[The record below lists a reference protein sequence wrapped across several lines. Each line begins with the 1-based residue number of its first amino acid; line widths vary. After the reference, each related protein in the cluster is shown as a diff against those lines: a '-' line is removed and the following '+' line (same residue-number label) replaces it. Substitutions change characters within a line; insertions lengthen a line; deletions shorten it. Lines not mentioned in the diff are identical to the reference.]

1 MQYITK
7 YGTED
12 HFTYQGTER
21 KDYHDKNGVQQPGH
35 KNKFNI
41 HHFAI
46 LALFQWSQENAHA
59 KKEMYKKHKLRF
71 ITQKTAF
78 KYEVQTLVSMMHWD
92 TFNKSFKFIMLNNS
106 LKKKGTSFKEQY
118 EKADLMLKEKER
130 LSTAKFKRGM
140 RYGRNFYAAV
150 RIKFHAAVRIQ
161 EWWLR
166 KKRKYRIYKNIYQLM
181 DEYSVEGGFTGQDT
195 AKYFGIGKGKNL
207 LKIQEDIMKK
217 VEMHR
222 VKCRE
227 VSTKLVNTTLQNV
240 IERQKM
246 EACQQKRRKSCDEG
260 PSCDD
265 GPSCDEGPPGDEG
278 PPSFLGRWA
287 RALGLTKQ

>member
-1 MQYITK
+1 
-7 YGTED
+7 
-12 HFTYQGTER
+12 
-21 KDYHDKNGVQQPGH
+21 
-35 KNKFNI
+35 
-41 HHFAI
+41 
-46 LALFQWSQENAHA
+46 
-59 KKEMYKKHKLRF
+59 
-71 ITQKTAF
+71 
-78 KYEVQTLVSMMHWD
+78 
-92 TFNKSFKFIMLNNS
+92 MLNNS

-130 LSTAKFKRGM
+130 LSTAKFKKGI
-140 RYGRNFYAAV
+140 RYGR
-150 RIKFHAAVRIQ
+150 RFHAAVRIQ
-161 EWWLR
+161 GWWLR

-181 DEYSVEGGFTGQDT
+181 DKYSVEGGFTGQDT

-246 EACQQKRRKSCDEG
+246 EACQQKRRKSCDDG

-265 GPSCDEGPPGDEG
+265 GSSCDEGPPGDEG

>member
-130 LSTAKFKRGM
+130 LSTAKFKKDI
-140 RYGRNFYAAV
+140 RYGR
-150 RIKFHAAVRIQ
+150 RFHAAVRIQ

-181 DEYSVEGGFTGQDT
+181 DEYSVEVTGQDT
-195 AKYFGIGKGKNL
+195 AKYFGKNI

-217 VEMHR
+217 VEMR
-222 VKCRE
+222 RAKCRE
-227 VSTKLVNTTLQNV
+227 VSKKFMKTVFQGV
-240 IERQKM
+240 HRQLRNLTWEEQCLEM
-246 EACQQKRRKSCDEG
+246 IKS
-260 PSCDD
+260 
-265 GPSCDEGPPGDEG
+265 
-278 PPSFLGRWA
+278 
-287 RALGLTKQ
+287 

>member
-1 MQYITK
+1 MQYIAK

-12 HFTYQGTER
+12 QITYQGTER
-21 KDYHDKNGVQQPGH
+21 KDYRDKNGVQQPGH
-35 KNKFNI
+35 KNMFNI
-41 HHFAI
+41 HHFAL

-59 KKEMYKKHKLRF
+59 KKEMHKKHKLRF

-78 KYEVQTLVSMMHWD
+78 NHEVKTLVSMMHWD
-92 TFNKSFKFIMLNNS
+92 EFNKSFKLIMVESS

-140 RYGRNFYAAV
+140 RYGR
-150 RIKFHAAVRIQ
+150 KFHAAVRIQ

-166 KKRKYRIYKNIYQLM
+166 KKRKFMDYKNIYQLM

-195 AKYFGIGKGKNL
+195 AKYFGAGKGKNL
-207 LKIQEDIMKK
+207 LKIQEDIMAKVDIRRKK
-217 VEMHR
+217 CQELS
-222 VKCRE
+222 K
-227 VSTKLVNTTLQNV
+227 TLVNTTLQNV
-240 IERQKM
+240 IECPKR
-246 EACQQKRRKSCDEG
+246 EARQQKRRE
-260 PSCDD
+260 SCDD
-265 GPSCDEGPPGDEG
+265 GPSCDEGPAGDVG
-278 PPSFLGRWA
+278 PRSFLGRWA